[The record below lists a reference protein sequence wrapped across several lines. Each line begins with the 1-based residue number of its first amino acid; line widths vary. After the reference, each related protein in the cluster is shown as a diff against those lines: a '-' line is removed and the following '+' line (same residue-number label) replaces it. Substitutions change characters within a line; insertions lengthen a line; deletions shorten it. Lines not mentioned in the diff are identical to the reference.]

1 MRFGAVPR
9 PPIRWQKTKD
19 EKETTVSAI
28 STPCKDLEQSY
39 DAQINMQDLLAG
51 DIIATRAHTANSAFV
66 RGATLG
72 KVSHAILC
80 TGELKGYHWAVDAMP
95 EPGVTREKLA
105 VKLSQTSYAVV
116 FRHRTATPEQ
126 CKKACAWATHQALIY
141 KPYDFKSAARVGA
154 IVPYFKM
161 GLLIILASINTH
173 DSNVIVPSPQNE
185 DNSFMCSELV
195 FRAYEVAGAPL
206 TNKPAYFMSPQTLF
220 KTDRLIC
227 LGRLK

>member
-1 MRFGAVPR
+1 M
-9 PPIRWQKTKD
+9 
-19 EKETTVSAI
+19 SAT
-28 STPCKDLEQSY
+28 STPCKDLEQSSA
-39 DAQINMQDLLAG
+39 AQITMQELLAG

-72 KVSHAILC
+72 TVSHAILC
-80 TGELKGYHWAVDAMP
+80 IGEQKGYHWSVDAMP
-95 EPGVTREKLA
+95 EEGVTRKKLLS
-105 VKLSQTSYAVV
+105 KLSQVSYAVV

-126 CKKACAWATHQALIY
+126 CKKACTWATHQALTY

-161 GLLIILASINTH
+161 GLLIILAGINTH

-185 DNSFMCSELV
+185 DDSFMCSELV
-195 FRAYEVAGAPL
+195 FRAYEVAGVPL
-206 TNKPAYFMSPQTLF
+206 THKPAYCMSPQALF
-220 KTDRLIC
+220 KTDRLTC